1 MPVRLYHY
9 QLNEHAHTQSR
20 GEAADKHS
28 LRLDPSQNP
37 NCLTELTKDNLIYI
51 NNQKRDPLAG
61 PENYAEVRQIIQGLK
76 DDFNNSANTNADNE
90 KLSNERKASL
100 QIERTDSKMKISKY
114 LKKDI
119 SAEEEYFWNELKE
132 KIGNEKIDTKS
143 EVEKFENLGV
153 KIKQFNA
160 KRSRIEALENF
171 NCLVGTTSRNIG
183 LSVVAKEL
191 VFKIPDQYKKE
202 IKPDD
207 FVRLTKAIQKKY
219 FPDFDS
225 IYMTVHMDENG
236 ENPHVHSKLSGK
248 NNKTGKFDIQTQLLK
263 RIKELHPDCP
273 IKKNKYSE
281 LNEDELIQ
289 FGEFYQAEIFK
300 SFNQALKKLNYD
312 FQVVRRTAEEQEND
326 KEIFFKNN
334 RKSSDREYNLQN
346 KLADENKKIADINT
360 DLSFENE
367 VLKNDNEELAE
378 EKETLKEEVK
388 ELIEQK
394 TIAQKALHFAN
405 SALDKALNYAKT
417 FFKQDVE
424 AYHAEQKQLD
434 EISKAIG
441 NSVNDIATDIQ
452 PSQEQKNEVR
462 RGRGLRR

>member
-1 MPVRLYHY
+1 
-9 QLNEHAHTQSR
+9 
-20 GEAADKHS
+20 
-28 LRLDPSQNP
+28 
-37 NCLTELTKDNLIYI
+37 
-51 NNQKRDPLAG
+51 
-61 PENYAEVRQIIQGLK
+61 
-76 DDFNNSANTNADNE
+76 
-90 KLSNERKASL
+90 
-100 QIERTDSKMKISKY
+100 
-114 LKKDI
+114 
-119 SAEEEYFWNELKE
+119 
-132 KIGNEKIDTKS
+132 
-143 EVEKFENLGV
+143 
-153 KIKQFNA
+153 
-160 KRSRIEALENF
+160 
-171 NCLVGTTSRNIG
+171 
-183 LSVVAKEL
+183 
-191 VFKIPDQYKKE
+191 
-202 IKPDD
+202 
-207 FVRLTKAIQKKY
+207 
-219 FPDFDS
+219 
-225 IYMTVHMDENG
+225 MTVHMDENG
-236 ENPHVHSKLSGK
+236 ENPHIHSKLSGK

-263 RIKELHPDCP
+263 KIKELHPDCP

-346 KLADENKKIADINT
+346 KLANENKKIADINT
-360 DLSFENE
+360 DLSFENQ

-378 EKETLKEEVK
+378 EKEGLKEEVK
-388 ELIEQK
+388 ELIEQR

>member
-1 MPVRLYHY
+1 
-9 QLNEHAHTQSR
+9 
-20 GEAADKHS
+20 
-28 LRLDPSQNP
+28 
-37 NCLTELTKDNLIYI
+37 
-51 NNQKRDPLAG
+51 
-61 PENYAEVRQIIQGLK
+61 
-76 DDFNNSANTNADNE
+76 
-90 KLSNERKASL
+90 
-100 QIERTDSKMKISKY
+100 
-114 LKKDI
+114 
-119 SAEEEYFWNELKE
+119 
-132 KIGNEKIDTKS
+132 
-143 EVEKFENLGV
+143 
-153 KIKQFNA
+153 
-160 KRSRIEALENF
+160 
-171 NCLVGTTSRNIG
+171 
-183 LSVVAKEL
+183 
-191 VFKIPDQYKKE
+191 
-202 IKPDD
+202 
-207 FVRLTKAIQKKY
+207 
-219 FPDFDS
+219 
-225 IYMTVHMDENG
+225 DENG
-236 ENPHVHSKLSGK
+236 ENPHIHSKLSGK

-405 SALDKALNYAKT
+405 SALDKALNY
-417 FFKQDVE
+417 
-424 AYHAEQKQLD
+424 
-434 EISKAIG
+434 
-441 NSVNDIATDIQ
+441 
-452 PSQEQKNEVR
+452 
-462 RGRGLRR
+462 